1 MSYASEYLT
10 QTAPTDRQTI
20 QARAERLRGE
30 EMRRMA
36 SALKRRIA
44 AAAAGLGG
52 RRTAGRLIQTGRFRM
67 AP

>member
-30 EMRRMA
+30 EMRRLA

-44 AAAAGLGG
+44 TAVAGLGG
-52 RRTAGRLIQTGRFRM
+52 RRTAGRPIRTGRLRM

>member
-44 AAAAGLGG
+44 TAAAGLGG

>member
-10 QTAPTDRQTI
+10 QIAPTDRQTI

-30 EMRRMA
+30 EMRRLA

-44 AAAAGLGG
+44 TAVAALAG
-52 RRTAGRLIQTGRFRM
+52 RRTAGRPIRTGRFRM